1 MKRIGTNH
9 GNYNRIALGEALL
22 HQVDFLFAAHSYSFV
37 PKFCITLDFIIL
49 SVLRFFQVLP
59 VRVLQEQQD
68 QMAQLVAMGQQ
79 AVRAAAM
86 AVLVLSV
93 AEMQVLLGAM
103 PGTAAAVLQ
112 PELEVLLTTVHKTT
126 ELQEL

>member
-1 MKRIGTNH
+1 M
-9 GNYNRIALGEALL
+9 
-22 HQVDFLFAAHSYSFV
+22 
-37 PKFCITLDFIIL
+37 
-49 SVLRFFQVLP
+49 
-59 VRVLQEQQD
+59 LQEQQD

>member
-1 MKRIGTNH
+1 
-9 GNYNRIALGEALL
+9 
-22 HQVDFLFAAHSYSFV
+22 
-37 PKFCITLDFIIL
+37 
-49 SVLRFFQVLP
+49 
-59 VRVLQEQQD
+59 
-68 QMAQLVAMGQQ
+68 
-79 AVRAAAM
+79 M